1 MNHHF
6 MIEFVDSGLYFVHD
20 ENNFITPLLQI
31 GLLGHTEAHF
41 KKWGQTSWTKF
52 NRKECLPS
60 I

>member
-1 MNHHF
+1 